1 MENNQDNFI
10 DKLQLD
16 TWKNKQEQI
25 QTFCRD

>member
-16 TWKNKQEQI
+16 TWKNKQEQKH
-25 QTFCRD
+25 TFYRD

>member
-16 TWKNKQEQI
+16 TWKNKQEQK
-25 QTFCRD
+25 QTFYRD